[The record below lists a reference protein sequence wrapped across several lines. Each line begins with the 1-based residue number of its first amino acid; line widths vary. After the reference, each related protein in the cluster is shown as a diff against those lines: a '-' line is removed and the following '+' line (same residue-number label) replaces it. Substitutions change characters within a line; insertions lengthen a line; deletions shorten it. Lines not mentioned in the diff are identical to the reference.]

1 MSKQNFVHLHVH
13 TEYSMLDGLSKIPDL
28 IKKVKDLKQTAIAI
42 TDHGNMYGNIAF
54 YNECKKE
61 GVKAIVGV
69 EAYVAKNS
77 RFDKQI
83 RVGSDQFHLTLLA
96 ENYVGYKNLMKM
108 VTIANFEGFSYKPRI
123 DDETLEKYSEGV
135 ILLSGCMSSQTS
147 RLFLDNKDQKA
158 LEIFKKYQKIFKD
171 RFYIEIQNHPHIE
184 EEKILREKLIQTA
197 RQLNLPLVATNDV
210 HYLEKEDA
218 EAQDALLCVQTR
230 KLISD
235 SKRMKMVDKPDFYFK
250 STEEMIELFSDL
262 PEAIENTV
270 KIAERCNLEIPTG
283 NLIFPSYELPK
294 GETYESYLH

>member
-1 MSKQNFVHLHVH
+1 MSDFVHLHVH

-28 IKKVKDLKQTAIAI
+28 IKKVKDSKQTAVAI

-69 EAYVAKNS
+69 EVYVAKNS

-96 ENYVGYKNLMKM
+96 ENYIGYKNLMKM

-147 RLFLDNKDQKA
+147 RLFLDNKDPS
-158 LEIFKKYQKIFKD
+158 KI
-171 RFYIEIQNHPHIE
+171 
-184 EEKILREKLIQTA
+184 
-197 RQLNLPLVATNDV
+197 
-210 HYLEKEDA
+210 
-218 EAQDALLCVQTR
+218 
-230 KLISD
+230 
-235 SKRMKMVDKPDFYFK
+235 
-250 STEEMIELFSDL
+250 
-262 PEAIENTV
+262 
-270 KIAERCNLEIPTG
+270 
-283 NLIFPSYELPK
+283 
-294 GETYESYLH
+294 